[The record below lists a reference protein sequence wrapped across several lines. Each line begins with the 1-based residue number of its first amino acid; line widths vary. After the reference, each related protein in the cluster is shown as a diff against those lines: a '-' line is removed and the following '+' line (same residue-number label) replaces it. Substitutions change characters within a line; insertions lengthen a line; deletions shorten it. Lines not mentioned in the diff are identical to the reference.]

1 MHVVLAAAAAAGLH
15 AALPAAAAP
24 RCRGRRSVHWR
35 GAGLGLRQAA
45 KVQVRL
51 LQRAHAALQLAQL
64 QALAQ
69 GLLPAAAGAA
79 QPRCRQRV
87 PRAPQRRAQPSAVR
101 VQRSQLALGQR
112 QLLGGGDV
120 GLCLLGCAECVAAC
134 FWRLR

>member
-1 MHVVLAAAAAAGLH
+1 MVLLAAAAAAA
-15 AALPAAAAP
+15 AALPAALLLPAP
-24 RCRGRRSVHWR
+24 RAPPPARGGRCVHWR
-35 GAGLGLRQAA
+35 GARQRLRQAA

-51 LQRAHAALQLAQL
+51 LHGPHAALQLAQL

-69 GLLPAAAGAA
+69 GLEAAAGAGAA

-112 QLLGGGDV
+112 QLLGGGGV
-120 GLCLLGCAECVAAC
+120 GLCCWGVRGVAAC
-134 FWRLR
+134 